1 MLAHPLD
8 APAIEGAARR
18 DIPRG
23 PMGLLFRLALVP
35 RVKPVRVAGHITGG
49 ETLPMLQ
56 RDGGLRVLAAPGHT
70 YGEVAFY
77 VPGRKLL
84 IAGDAYRH
92 GKGRIVPS
100 PNMFNRDTTKALRS
114 IVELAD
120 LEVTASLCG
129 HGAPILQ
136 GAGASLAQ
144 AAAEAK
150 RRLSEG

>member
-1 MLAHPLD
+1 M
-8 APAIEGAARR
+8 
-18 DIPRG
+18 
-23 PMGLLFRLALVP
+23 
-35 RVKPVRVAGHITGG
+35 RVAGHITGG

-129 HGAPILQ
+129 HGEPILQ